1 MNRIKALLPNNAMVW
16 LQRLPH
22 LMPGDH
28 FLSGNLNDKVLATS
42 PCDPED
48 HIRAYLTC
56 INGCSS
62 CLGYYLAMVSQD
74 MQDMLHRCQLC
85 VEIRGG

>member
-1 MNRIKALLPNNAMVW
+1 MSCMTEYIAIEDDPRFASFVNRIKASLSNNAMVW

-22 LMPGDH
+22 LMPDDH

-48 HIRAYLTC
+48 PNRAYL
-56 INGCSS
+56 I
-62 CLGYYLAMVSQD
+62 
-74 MQDMLHRCQLC
+74 
-85 VEIRGG
+85 